1 MLVHTACWHASA
13 QESSADTPQTVTQVL
28 GVMSLAS
35 PPILRISLFV
45 AQTRSQIKSGSVPE
59 YSSDASRLFFL
70 LRCFLAFDLL
80 LARAATDTAETA
92 TPTAP
97 SNKGD
102 INGMLRTRIRLDA
115 SVCLHELTRAFQV
128 YFLVIILANSW

>member
-13 QESSADTPQTVTQVL
+13 HESSADTPQTVTQVL

-45 AQTRSQIKSGSVPE
+45 VHTRSQIKSGSVPQ
-59 YSSDASRLFFL
+59 YSSDASRVFFR
-70 LRCFLAFDLL
+70 LRCFLAFDLVP
-80 LARAATDTAETA
+80 ARAATDSVETV

-97 SNKGD
+97 YIQGD
-102 INGMLRTRIRLDA
+102 INGM
-115 SVCLHELTRAFQV
+115 TRA
-128 YFLVIILANSW
+128 